1 MNRKKNPWKIALKS
15 RKSGIKM
22 TGETAEIGYD
32 KSIPREESAT
42 IKKEKE
48 IEEREEREERKR
60 EER

>member
-1 MNRKKNPWKIALKS
+1 
-15 RKSGIKM
+15 M

-32 KSIPREESAT
+32 KLIPREESAT